1 MGNPFLLT
9 LVAYSLVLILAG
21 FFLARNTRGA
31 SDFFVASR
39 RLGPGLLFSTL
50 LAANIGSGSTV
61 GAAGL
66 GYRLGLSGWW
76 WVGSAGIGS
85 LLLAFTVGP
94 KIRDLAQTNRFLT
107 VGDFLEY
114 RYNRTVRGVVAG
126 LLWFG
131 TLSILAGQLIA
142 IATILAVVAE
152 TPKWLG
158 CLLGGVVV
166 IAYFTAGGLKGTA
179 WINLLQLVVKGL
191 GFFLSVPL
199 ALAFCGGWDVIRERI
214 LAGGAHGQEY
224 FSLTGIG
231 ASGILVYLLPLVP
244 AFVVSPGLLQK
255 IYGARDSKAVR
266 LGVAAQGATLL
277 AYSFLPVALGMAAAA
292 SFPGLSNPERALPTV
307 MTEML
312 PFWLGALLLA
322 SVFSAELSSA
332 DAVLFMMATS
342 MSRDL
347 YQGFWNPLADEDR
360 LLAISR
366 LASIISGAI
375 GVGLA
380 ILLPSVISA
389 LVIFYSLMTVSL
401 AVPLVFGIYRRY
413 PGTRSCLAAIAAGTV
428 TTGLTLLLT
437 AGEGVGAVPPTGLG
451 ILASLAVVLGARLA
465 TRRGG

>member
-9 LVAYSLVLILAG
+9 LVAYSLFLIATGFILA
-21 FFLARNTRGA
+21 RKTRGV
-31 SDFFVASR
+31 SDFFVANR
-39 RLGPGLLFSTL
+39 KLGPGLLFSTL

-85 LLLAFTVGP
+85 IILAFTVGP
-94 KIRDLAQTNRFLT
+94 KIRNLAQTNRFLT
-107 VGDFLEY
+107 VGDFLEF
-114 RYNRTVRGVVAG
+114 RYNRTVRGVVAA

-142 IATILAVVAE
+142 IATILAVVAD

-158 CLLGGVVV
+158 CLLGGMVV

-179 WINLLQLVVKGL
+179 RINLLQLVVKGL

-199 ALAFCGGWDVIRERI
+199 ALAFCGGWDAIRERI
-214 LAGGAHGQEY
+214 LAGGAHGSEY

-231 ASGILVYLLPLVP
+231 ASGILAYLIPLVP
-244 AFVVSPGLLQK
+244 AFIVSPGLLQK
-255 IYGARDSKAVR
+255 IYGARDSDAVR

-292 SFPGLSNPERALPTV
+292 AFPGLSNPESALPTV

-347 YQGFWNPLADEDR
+347 YQSFWNPQADED
-360 LLAISR
+360 LLLKVSR
-366 LASIISGAI
+366 SASTASGAI

-401 AVPLVFGIYRRY
+401 AVPLVLGIYRKY
-413 PGTRSCLAAIAAGTV
+413 PRTRACLASIGVAVA
-428 TTGLTLLLT
+428 TTGATHLVT
-437 AGEGVGAVPPTGLG
+437 GGQGIGIVPPSGLG
-451 ILASLAVVLGARLA
+451 ILASLAVVLGARLIPQ
-465 TRRGG
+465 RDG